1 MLLNFSDWEEYP
13 YRSYDGAN
21 GAKKCLQY
29 NQQLYMVKIMDG
41 NAHAMGAVSEYLGCH
56 IYELLHIPAQK
67 TFLGKY
73 CHQGKEYL
81 AVACQ
86 DFCSPGERLNEF
98 STIRNTLVGS
108 SKSGHNKAL
117 LPILLSIDEQDIV
130 PVKELKDRFW
140 DMFVVD
146 ALIGNFDRHTGNFGI
161 ISNEIQH
168 TNRLAP
174 VYDCGSSLYPAPTE
188 QQVSA
193 ILSSNNALLERVYE
207 FPASTYRNP
216 QGKKYYYHELLSSNV
231 FSDCTDALYRLKPRI
246 DAAFPAIHTLV
257 SELDSSIVSDNRKTF
272 YHTML
277 DLRKERILDF
287 AYTEVQ
293 SHESRNLSNLEKEV
307 HERENYLGSEH
318 LELEGIEAD
327 YVHLYQQA
335 ARNIQNQSVQHV
347 RNSEI
352 DAVVVAELRKMQKYS
367 IDAVRQTISAY
378 SPLALQY
385 DDYAN
390 RVMILAKEPRFQRF
404 SSTQQNFQQKD

>member
-21 GAKKCLQY
+21 GAKKCLQHD
-29 NQQLYMVKIMDG
+29 QHLYMVKIMNG
-41 NAHAMGAVSEYLGCH
+41 GTHAMGAVSEFLGCH
-56 IYELLHIPAQK
+56 IYELLGVPAQK

-73 CHQGKEYL
+73 SYRGKEYL

-98 STIRNTLVGS
+98 STIRNTLVDS
-108 SKSGHNKAL
+108 SQSGHNKAL
-117 LPILLSIDEQDIV
+117 LPILLSIDEQDII
-130 PVKELKDRFW
+130 PVNDLKERFW

-193 ILSSNNALLERVYE
+193 ILSSNDALLERVYE

-231 FSDCTDALYRLKPRI
+231 FSDCTDALSRLKPRI
-246 DAAFPAIHTLV
+246 DAAFPAIHNLI
-257 SELDSSIVSDNRKTF
+257 SELDSSIVSDTRKQF

-277 DLRKERILDF
+277 DLRKERIIDF

-293 SHESRNLSNLEKEV
+293 SHESRNLLDLEKEI
-307 HERENYLGSEH
+307 HQREAYLSAEH
-318 LELEGIEAD
+318 PDLEGIEAD
-327 YVHLYQQA
+327 YVHLYQKSIQ
-335 ARNIQNQSVQHV
+335 NIQNQSVPHV
-347 RNSEI
+347 RNSEV

-385 DDYAN
+385 DNYAN
-390 RVMILAKEPRFQRF
+390 RVIILAKEPRFQRF
-404 SSTQQNFQQKD
+404 FSSKQKSQ